1 MPFECNRWISS
12 FLTTLFFAE
21 HLKTMSGSFSCC
33 PFSLKN
39 NGDRYLCFSRC
50 VFFSPYSVNNN
61 ALGLLWCF
69 RRLMGKPKF
78 GTNVYSCRLIG
89 NEQLFIKKWVEFE
102 VQILSTAGRSRPI
115 IVTGNSLI
123 QRREIWINLFNK
135 WELG

>member
-1 MPFECNRWISS
+1 MLFKCDGQISS

-69 RRLMGKPKF
+69 RRLIGKPKF

-89 NEQLFIKKWVEFE
+89 NEQLFIKKWAEFE
-102 VQILSTAGRSRPI
+102 VQILSGAGCPRPT

-123 QRREIWINLFNK
+123 
-135 WELG
+135 